1 VAHGTEG
8 HGGAGGSAGREVWG
22 TRLGFVL
29 AAVGSAVGLGNMWRF
44 SYVASEGGGAAF
56 LLLYV
61 VLITLIG
68 VPLMLAEFSVGRRTH
83 LSPIGAIRQ
92 VAGSRW
98 VPLGLLFVVTGFV
111 VLSYYAVI
119 AGWTVRYSV
128 DGIRGGFAGD
138 PGAYFDSISTGGGA
152 IAYHL
157 LFMAVTIGIVMK
169 GIQRGI
175 ERAALVLMP
184 ALFLI
189 LLGLAVWAA
198 TLPGAREGYA
208 FYLQPSLQD
217 LMDPA
222 VLTGAAG
229 QAFFSLSLGMGAM
242 LTFASYLS
250 RDSDLNQEAVTVSL
264 SDFLV
269 AFIAG
274 LVVFPVVAALG
285 LQDQVG
291 ESTVGA
297 LFISLPG
304 AFESMGGIGRLVGVF
319 FFVALAVGALT
330 SALSLL
336 EVVTASIIDEFR
348 IPRKKAALG
357 LGLSITA
364 VGVIPALSLDAL
376 GLMDAIAGEFFLVLG
391 ALGMVLVVG
400 WVMPDPAGELRRG
413 ASPRF
418 ARFVPAVMVLIRY
431 VLPLVIG
438 VVLWF
443 ATLGLI
449 ENLRAFFG
457 G

>member
-1 VAHGTEG
+1 MAQPTKMNPKSQ
-8 HGGAGGSAGREVWG
+8 GSGGREVWG

-56 LLLYV
+56 LILYV
-61 VLITLIG
+61 ALIALIG
-68 VPLMLAEFSVGRRTH
+68 IPLMLAEFSVGRRTH

-98 VPLGLLFVVTGFV
+98 VPLGVLYVLTGFL

-119 AGWTVRYSV
+119 AGWTLRYSL
-128 DGIRGGFAGD
+128 DGILGGFAGD
-138 PGAYFDSISTGGGA
+138 PGVYFESVATGWDA

-157 LFMAVTIGIVMK
+157 VFMTITIGIVMN
-169 GIQRGI
+169 GVQRGI
-175 ERAALVLMP
+175 ERAALILMP
-184 ALFLI
+184 ILFLI

-208 FYLQPSLQD
+208 FYLQPSLAE

-274 LVVFPVVAALG
+274 LVVFPVIAALG

-291 ESTVGA
+291 ESAVGA

-304 AFESMGGIGRLVGVF
+304 AFEAMGGIGRIVGIL

-336 EVVTASIIDEFR
+336 EVVTSSIIDELR
-348 IPRKKAALG
+348 ISRRKAALG
-357 LGLSITA
+357 LGVLIAA
-364 VGVIPALSLDAL
+364 VGIIPALSLDAL
-376 GLMDAIAGEFFLVLG
+376 GLMDAIAGELFLVIG
-391 ALGMVLVVG
+391 AFGMAIVVG
-400 WVMPDPAGELRRG
+400 WVMPNVAGEMKRG
-413 ASPRF
+413 ASPAFERY
-418 ARFVPAVMVLIRY
+418 VPGVVFLVRY
-431 VLPLVIG
+431 VLPVVIG
-438 VVLWF
+438 IVLWF
-443 ATLGLI
+443 SILETI
-449 ENLRAFFG
+449 ENVQAFFVG
-457 G
+457 